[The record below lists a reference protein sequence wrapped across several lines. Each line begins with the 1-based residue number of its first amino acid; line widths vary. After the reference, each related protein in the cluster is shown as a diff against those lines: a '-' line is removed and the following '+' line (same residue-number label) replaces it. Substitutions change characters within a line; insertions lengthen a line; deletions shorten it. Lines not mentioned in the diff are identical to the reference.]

1 LTCRLQF
8 DRVRASILGQIS
20 IVTGGEFGDG
30 LVGRT
35 QADDPLADVE
45 AINHHEPAF
54 TFWCAATSTGESG
67 LVAHREQLAQGLKI
81 LDLDSKLRDAE
92 DGTTQP
98 STDLLVKRVW
108 GAAQV
113 DDRIPALLRPRTV
126 GSIVGM

>member
-67 LVAHREQLAQGLKI
+67 LVAHREQLAQGLRSSTSTASSEIVNK
-81 LDLDSKLRDAE
+81 E
-92 DGTTQP
+92 QP
-98 STDLLVKRVW
+98 NL
-108 GAAQV
+108 
-113 DDRIPALLRPRTV
+113 ALISR
-126 GSIVGM
+126 